1 MQNAG
6 ANFQFVYRRWNFWN
20 NHAVATGHGADITVA
35 VPGMNTAA
43 EGYNVPPI
51 FFYMGTVLVLVVM
64 FQTVNV
70 TSTKEYQA

>member
-1 MQNAG
+1 MKNAG

-35 VPGMNTAA
+35 VPGVNTTA
-43 EGYNVPPI
+43 EGYGALP
-51 FFYMGTVLVLVVM
+51 FSFYMGTVLVLVVL

-70 TSTKEYQA
+70 TPTKQSQA